1 MRSLIVIILML
12 CTWLVSLS
20 AQELSYPVVK
30 VKGQSYYQYT
40 VEEGLG
46 LYAIS
51 QHFNTSQELILKAN
65 PELSHTGLQQ
75 GMVILVPV
83 NEEPVAQI
91 KLEVPTSADDSA
103 CQTSPVVRPK
113 LKHDSLLMRQIPLDS
128 IFMHPVQVE
137 HLLNDSLVNQSI
149 DTIRLAIMLPLQT
162 KAVKPGKHVLS
173 VPDCFVIME
182 YLTSGK
188 RSARLSIKNGPW
200 IQLYW
205 REPLDTVFFH

>member
-12 CTWLVSLS
+12 CTWLVSLG

-51 QHFNTSQELILKAN
+51 RNFNTTQELILKAN
-65 PELSHTGLQQ
+65 PELSRTGLQQ

-83 NEEPVAQI
+83 NEEHVAQI

-113 LKHDSLLMRQIPLDS
+113 LKRDSLLMRQIPLDS
-128 IFMHPVQVE
+128 MFMHPVQVE

-162 KAVKPGKHVLS
+162 KAVKPDDSKEKFIDFYIGSLIAIYEAQQSGKHIELYTYDV
-173 VPDCFVIME
+173 
-182 YLTSGK
+182 GK
-188 RSARLSIKNGPW
+188 TEQVVQDVAK
-200 IQLYW
+200 
-205 REPLDTVFFH
+205 